1 MRKTSGFKLVKWGL
15 YFIFIGGIAYYIIIS
30 FVFKISGFWQELV
43 FSISLAGLIGIGT
56 NTIAIE
62 MLFHP
67 VEKTFFGR
75 QGLLPA
81 NKEKIAESLAK
92 TVRERIINE
101 ETISEYLNNENKIK
115 EISDKIVLFL
125 KNWIKKAENQKRIRE
140 LLESALKSEVK
151 DRFFKEAENFLEE
164 LLVKYLSSENLRFTE
179 IFRKVRS
186 FFRQRRQI
194 KDPILEKAISLIK
207 EIINELISENSD
219 KIAKLI
225 NSTIDDFINSKGWFA
240 NLVLTIGRDILV
252 SEGSVRKFV
261 MESLN
266 DESKIGKIGDLA
278 EEILPDLD
286 RILNKPHH
294 RENLAEIYELGK
306 TRIFVYL
313 KDKELKKLI
322 FLIRDKLEKIL
333 RNNKEFENFFEKI
346 NSFIVLSLE
355 KIVESLKGYS
365 DKGKIRELLI
375 KSDIGGSVYR
385 LVKTNILKQ
394 DMEEFEKMMK
404 KIMGDNLA
412 YIEVVGGML
421 GGFIG
426 LGLFY
431 KPALLILP
439 IGLGA
444 FLLIECVL
452 TKTIKKGSGL

>member
-1 MRKTSGFKLVKWGL
+1 LKWG
-15 YFIFIGGIAYYIIIS
+15 FYIIFTAGIVYYVIS
-30 FVFKISGFWQELV
+30 FLGFKISGFWQELV
-43 FSISLAGLIGIGT
+43 FSISLAGFIGIGT

-81 NKEKIAESLAK
+81 NREKIAESLAK

-115 EISDKIVLFL
+115 EISDKIVLSL

-140 LLESALKSEVK
+140 LLESALKNEVK
-151 DRFFKEAENFLEE
+151 DKFFEEAENFLEE
-164 LLVKYLSSENLRFTE
+164 LLVKYLSSENLRFSE
-179 IFRKVRS
+179 IFRKVRA
-186 FFRQRRQI
+186 FFRQRRKI
-194 KDPILEKAISLIK
+194 KDPFLEKSTALIK
-207 EIINELISENSD
+207 KIINELISENSD
-219 KIAKLI
+219 KIAGLI
-225 NSTIDDFINSKGWFA
+225 NKTIDDFINSKGWLA
-240 NLVLTIGRDILV
+240 NLVLKIGRDFFV
-252 SEGSVRKFV
+252 SEESVRKFV
-261 MESLN
+261 VESLN
-266 DESKIGKIGDLA
+266 DKQRIGKFGDLA

-294 RENLAEIYELGK
+294 REKLAEIYELGK

-322 FLIRDKLEKIL
+322 FLIKDKLEKIL
-333 RNNKEFENFFEKI
+333 RDNREFESFFEKI
-346 NSFIVLSLE
+346 DSLISSTLE

-375 KSDIGGSVYR
+375 KSDIGCSVYR

-412 YIEVVGGML
+412 YIEVVGGLL

-431 KPALLILP
+431 KPALLFLP
-439 IGLGA
+439 IGLGT
-444 FLLIECVL
+444 FLLIEYVL